1 MSRISIA
8 IIDDHAV
15 LRAGLRMLIE
25 AHPGMR
31 VVGEAGGLRAG
42 MELVRQHHPEV
53 AILDL
58 SMPDS
63 PGLAGIDRLRETS
76 PKTRVLVLTMHDD
89 PAFVR
94 GALARG
100 ASGYV
105 SKASADTRLIE
116 AILAVHEGKT
126 FVEAAGRDT
135 PTLASTAAE
144 PTPRPPLAAMLDTL
158 SDRERAVLADVA
170 RGRTSKEIA
179 ETTGLSIKTVE
190 SYRARAMHKLDLRS
204 RADLVRIAID
214 SGLLSEPPK
223 A

>member
-1 MSRISIA
+1 MSRISIV

-25 AHPGMR
+25 AHPDMQ

-63 PGLAGIDRLRETS
+63 PGLAGIDRLREAS

-135 PTLASTAAE
+135 PTLAGSAAE

-190 SYRARAMHKLDLRS
+190 SYRARAMHKLDLRT
-204 RADLVRIAID
+204 RADLVRIAMD

-223 A
+223 V

>member
-1 MSRISIA
+1 MSRLSIV

-25 AHPGMR
+25 AQPEMR

-42 MELVRQHHPEV
+42 LELVREHQPNV
-53 AILDL
+53 AVLDL

-63 PGLAGIDRLRETS
+63 PGLAGIDRLREAS

-126 FVEAAGRDT
+126 FVEAAGRDA
-135 PTLASTAAE
+135 PALAPGTAEA
-144 PTPRPPLAAMLDTL
+144 TPRPPLAAMLDTL

-204 RADLVRIAID
+204 RADLVRIAIE
-214 SGLLSEPPK
+214 SGLLSEPPR

>member
-1 MSRISIA
+1 MSRIAIG

-15 LRAGLRMLIE
+15 LRAGLRLLIE
-25 AHPGMR
+25 AHPSMR
-31 VVGEAGGLRAG
+31 VVGEAGSLRDGL
-42 MELVRQHHPEV
+42 ELVREHRPDV

-63 PGLAGIDRLRETS
+63 PGLPGIDRLREAS
-76 PKTRVLVLTMHDD
+76 PATRVLVLTMHDD

-126 FVEAAGRDT
+126 FVEAAGRDA
-135 PTLASTAAE
+135 PMPAPHGAE
-144 PTPRPPLAAMLDTL
+144 PTPRPPLAAMLDAL
-158 SDRERAVLADVA
+158 SERERAVLADVA

-179 ETTGLSIKTVE
+179 EASGLSIKTVE
-190 SYRARAMHKLDLRS
+190 SYRARGMHKLDLRS
-204 RADLVRIAID
+204 RADLVRVAIE